1 MGVFVTCNILV
12 RIHFSSS
19 HLLLVSCVCYK
30 EILILKALLFFNME
44 HIDGCSSHSK
54 LTNWGK
60 FFASPYLELRVIS
73 MYLSA
78 MTLSFITV

>member
-1 MGVFVTCNILV
+1 MGVFVTCNVLL

-19 HLLLVSCVCYK
+19 HLLLVSCVCYE

-44 HIDGCSSHSK
+44 YINDCSSRSK

-60 FFASPYLELRVIS
+60 FFSSSYLELRVIS

-78 MTLSFITV
+78 LTLSFITL